1 MDVTTFARFRRGS
14 PHARQAI
21 KRIRIRCACVCCL
34 FVVCRMCVLCVCCV
48 CVVCVLCVCCVC
60 GVWCVCLLYMWCVCV
75 VRVVCFVCFV
85 CVLCMLCVCVL
96 CVLQGVEIGDF
107 LRDSHSTPFCCLH
120 LRMSTRKTVNQA
132 HTHTFSRFPSIHVV
146 RASRGSHNAG
156 VEHKRNTT
164 TGEEEAA
171 QKSLASAQ
179 TEGGLL
185 TCACHGHQERH
196 QTRCLILLHR

>member
-1 MDVTTFARFRRGS
+1 MCVLF
-14 PHARQAI
+14 
-21 KRIRIRCACVCCL
+21 VCCL
-34 FVVCRMCVLCVCCV
+34 SCVCYVLFVCCVCCV
-48 CVVCVLCVCCVC
+48 CHCVVCDVCVVYVVCVLCVCCA
-60 GVWCVCLLYMWCVCV
+60 WCVCCVCV
-75 VRVVCFVCFV
+75 V
-85 CVLCMLCVCVL
+85 CVCVL

-156 VEHKRNTT
+156 VGHKRNTT
-164 TGEEEAA
+164 KGEEEAA
-171 QKSLASAQ
+171 QTSLASAQ

-185 TCACHGHQERH
+185 TCACHAHQERH